1 MKSKVLKFSHNFD
14 KLYNQKK
21 AVLVDVQIRRQDQLK
36 PVAVDLDTSYKIPE
50 EEFDEQGNRTH
61 QQIKYQLPK
70 STLLM
75 LTFIGDGDIPF
86 TTYRKYS
93 QAKWARL
100 EQEAINKQEYEIVI
114 EEAPDGEQQK
124 AL

>member
-14 KLYNQKK
+14 KLHNQKK
-21 AVLVDVQIRRQDQLK
+21 AVLTDVQIRRSDQLK
-36 PVAVDLDTSYKIPE
+36 PVAVSLDTSYKIPE

-61 QQIKYQLPK
+61 QQINYQLPK

-114 EEAPDGEQQK
+114 EEAPDGEQ
-124 AL
+124 